1 MIIYKKNYLLNS
13 QRHNMIK
20 RKEDLSIL
28 KYITQR
34 IYRHYINWIKENMK
48 FLKFNNIN
56 NLFRRI
62 FYFK

>member
-34 IYRHYINWIKENMK
+34 IYRHYIN
-48 FLKFNNIN
+48 
-56 NLFRRI
+56 
-62 FYFK
+62 